1 MSCHQW
7 IHFIKCNKLTKS
19 EYAALIDESED
30 IPWYC
35 VKCTT
40 SKRAEMFPFLSLDN
54 NEMIDLHHIDRISF
68 LDLLP
73 SYELRSKLSGM
84 PNLSDADIE
93 NNFVYRIHSDYYN
106 LEEFKS
112 STRQIK
118 KHFSLF
124 HLNIGSL
131 ASHFEEL
138 QASLGLCEFPFD
150 IIGISETKHIGG
162 HNLTT
167 NVSLE
172 GYSLHSQP
180 TKFSY
185 GGVVLYVNEKLDHF
199 CRNDPKVILKRIY
212 LKPYG
217 WRSNKRKA
225 KIFSVAVHT
234 DILTQMWMNLRITL
248 KKSFKKFPR
257 KIN

>member
-1 MSCHQW
+1 
-7 IHFIKCNKLTKS
+7 
-19 EYAALIDESED
+19 
-30 IPWYC
+30 
-35 VKCTT
+35 
-40 SKRAEMFPFLSLDN
+40 MFPFLSLDN
-54 NEMIDLHHIDRISF
+54 NEMNDLHHIDRISL

-73 SYELRSKLSGM
+73 SYELQSNLSGM

-93 NNFVYRIHSDYYN
+93 NNFVYRINSDYYN

-112 STRQIK
+112 STRQTE

-131 ASHFEEL
+131 VSHSEEL
-138 QASLGLCEFPFD
+138 QASLGLCEFS
-150 IIGISETKHIGG
+150 IKGISETKHIDG

-180 TKFSY
+180 TKSSY
-185 GGVVLYVNEKLDHF
+185 GGVALYANEKLDHF
-199 CRNDPKVILKRIY
+199 CRNDRGLSKMNLFES
-212 LKPYG
+212 YG
-217 WRSNKRKA
+217 WRPNKRKA
-225 KIFSVAVHT
+225 KILSVAVHT
-234 DILTQMWMNLRITL
+234 DILTRMWMNLKITL
-248 KKSFKKFPR
+248 KKSFKKFLR